1 MTDHAELIANFVAV
15 VGATP
20 EQAEFYLEANNW
32 NIDAA
37 MSNYYDEPNADIAS
51 RTARSE
57 ASIEQE
63 DYSEIEDDLASPS
76 MSSTAAGKRKATN
89 APPGGRKGG
98 IATLRDFSKDG
109 TDDES
114 SEDEEGQNYFAGGEK
129 SGVMLQGP
137 PGKKKDTNDIV
148 SSLLKKAAEAGSRPH
163 PDDEDDEPPKATYF
177 TGSGNRLGSDEI
189 PSVVVP
195 ATESGEPQRLERA
208 VRTLTF
214 WRNGFSIE
222 DGPLIAFN
230 DPAGREI
237 LSAVDRG
244 EAPLKVMNVQ
254 PGQSVDVRVA
264 RRESEDYVP
273 PPKAPPKP
281 FEGTGNRLGGLPSAG
296 SSGSG
301 NSGIT
306 PGSFP
311 SSGGSNPTNVPAPL
325 RVEVDPSLPTTSIQI
340 RLADGSRMV
349 AKFNHTHTV
358 NDIRGYINAS
368 QVGEASRSYIL
379 QTTFPKTD
387 LTDLSQTIK
396 DAGLLNAVVLQRLL

>member
-1 MTDHAELIANFVAV
+1 MADHAELIANFVAV

-20 EQAEFYLEANNW
+20 EQARFYLEANNW

-37 MSNYYDEPNADIAS
+37 MSNYYDEPNADVAGHTAHSGAS
-51 RTARSE
+51 M
-57 ASIEQE
+57 EQE
-63 DYSEIEDDLASPS
+63 DYSEIEDDLTSPT
-76 MSSTAAGKRKATN
+76 MSSTAAGKRKATT
-89 APPGGRKGG
+89 APSSGGGRKGG
-98 IATLRDFSKDG
+98 IATLRDFSRDESDDG
-109 TDDES
+109 S

-137 PGKKKDTNDIV
+137 PGKKKDASDIV
-148 SSLLKKAAEAGSRPH
+148 SSLLKKAAEGGSHPH
-163 PDDEDDEPPKATYF
+163 PDDEESAPPKKTYF
-177 TGSGNRLGSDEI
+177 TGTGMRLGSDEV
-189 PSVVVP
+189 PSTAVP
-195 ATESGEPQRLERA
+195 SSEPQQPVRLEKA

-237 LSAVDRG
+237 LDSLDRG

-254 PGQSVDVRVA
+254 PGQAVDVRVA
-264 RRESEDYVP
+264 RRETEDYVP

-296 SSGSG
+296 SPSAGT
-301 NSGIT
+301 T

-311 SSGGSNPTNVPAPL
+311 SSSGSNPSNVPAPS
-325 RVEVDPSLPTTSIQI
+325 RVEVDPSQPVTSIQI

-368 QVGEASRSYIL
+368 QVGEASRPYIL
-379 QTTFPKTD
+379 QTSFPKVD
-387 LTDLSQTIK
+387 LVDLNQTIK

>member
-1 MTDHAELIANFVAV
+1 MNNHAELIANFVAV

-37 MSNYYDEPNADIAS
+37 MSNYYDEPNAATTGH
-51 RTARSE
+51 TARSA

-63 DYSEIEDDLASPS
+63 DYSEIEDELASPP

-89 APPGGRKGG
+89 APSDGRKGG

-109 TDDES
+109 SDDES

-137 PGKKKDTNDIV
+137 PGKKKDANDIV

-163 PDDEDDEPPKATYF
+163 EDDEDETPAKPTYF
-177 TGSGNRLGSDEI
+177 TGAGNRLGSDEV
-189 PSVVVP
+189 PSTVVP
-195 ATESGEPQRLERA
+195 ASVPEEPQRLGRA

-222 DGPLIAFN
+222 DGPLIPFN
-230 DPAGREI
+230 DPTGREI
-237 LSAVDRG
+237 LHALDRG

-264 RRESEDYVP
+264 RRETEDYVP

-281 FEGTGNRLGGLPSAG
+281 FEGTGNRLGGLPSAESSTSG
-296 SSGSG
+296 ATPGAFPSGSG
-301 NSGIT
+301 
-306 PGSFP
+306 
-311 SSGGSNPTNVPAPL
+311 SNPSNVPAPSQ
-325 RVEVDPSLPTTSIQI
+325 VQVDTSLPTTSIQI

-368 QVGEASRSYIL
+368 QAGEANRPYIL
-379 QTTFPKTD
+379 QTSFPKKD
-387 LTDLSQTIK
+387 LTDLNQTVK